1 MQNSDG
7 IKEELGFFK
16 RFSTLSTPLVEKEIG
31 GGFFRLGIEEAE
43 RRQAKHDIRWV
54 EDALL
59 ELLRNSRDA
68 KADTIAVAT
77 TLHEGFL
84 RELVVIDNGEGVEE
98 DYHEVIFEPRVTSRI
113 REVVEDEYGIHGRG
127 MALYAIRLNSKE
139 SRVCFSKKFS
149 GTSIRAVF
157 DLNRIPER
165 KNQAERPKVVK
176 SAGGLELRGQKNIAY
191 TVLDFSLKNP
201 GLSIYLGSNA
211 EILCLVATLPNF
223 SAMRLACGFEG
234 KDANEFV
241 VFAKKI
247 GLNISTRTAYR
258 ILAGEIHPPLE
269 VKRHFA
275 GSFSKSSQ
283 RGMLPIQSDD
293 WQSIS
298 QELRKVLEPYLKN
311 YGLGVSEI
319 RQVRAK
325 ERIKIQVILEPSD
338 DFE

>member
-139 SRVCFSKKFS
+139 SRVCFSKSFLE
-149 GTSIRAVF
+149 RA
-157 DLNRIPER
+157 
-165 KNQAERPKVVK
+165 
-176 SAGGLELRGQKNIAY
+176 
-191 TVLDFSLKNP
+191 
-201 GLSIYLGSNA
+201 
-211 EILCLVATLPNF
+211 
-223 SAMRLACGFEG
+223 
-234 KDANEFV
+234 
-241 VFAKKI
+241 
-247 GLNISTRTAYR
+247 
-258 ILAGEIHPPLE
+258 
-269 VKRHFA
+269 
-275 GSFSKSSQ
+275 
-283 RGMLPIQSDD
+283 
-293 WQSIS
+293 
-298 QELRKVLEPYLKN
+298 
-311 YGLGVSEI
+311 
-319 RQVRAK
+319 
-325 ERIKIQVILEPSD
+325 
-338 DFE
+338 